1 MPILSPTT
9 LLDSTGLFMSQ
20 DTTMKSSSRI
30 GGDVWGG
37 FAAMLVALPSAIAF
51 GVTIFSPLG
60 AEFGAKGA
68 LAGMLGVTAL
78 GLIAAIFGGTQ
89 RLISAPCAPAAA
101 VLSAL
106 TIQLS
111 QQGMPVG
118 AIVLTLFLVA
128 LTSSAA
134 QILFGVLRIGQLI
147 KYMPFPVVSG
157 YLSGVGL
164 IIILSQLPKWL
175 ALPKGT
181 GWWQGLMNPS
191 LWQLPGLLIGGATA
205 AAMLLAPR
213 ISQRIPGVIQ
223 GLIAGIAMYWLLA
236 LTGWPQLLSLENN
249 SMVIG
254 KLSADAGGFMAT
266 LTGPWSSLSS
276 ASLPHWDLILVP
288 ALTLS
293 VLLSI
298 DTLKTCLVLDALT
311 GTRHNSNREL
321 VGQGLGNLVSTLIGG
336 APGAGTMGA
345 TLVNKAS
352 GGSTYLSGV
361 FQGLWALLAVLVLT
375 PLIAWVPVPAL
386 AALLIVIG
394 VRMIDWKSLQMVRK
408 RDTVLDFLVIVV
420 VVLVAN
426 TVSLIAASGLG
437 VALAAAMFISEQIH
451 SSPVRRKS
459 FGNKLFS
466 KRIRSSSEREI
477 LEREGAQS
485 VVFEL
490 QGSLFFGTTD
500 QLYGAI
506 DAELKG
512 ARYVLLD
519 FFRVQSLDVTAGHM
533 IERIGNMLAAR
544 QATLVLSRLP
554 ERLPN
559 GRDLRAY
566 VGSLGLLSDKRT
578 QIFDEFSDALEWIE
592 GDILKAAGVDV
603 DSPRS
608 LQLAEFEIFKD
619 LHQDATVALQKC
631 ARTRVAAVG
640 ELIVEAGTAGHQLML
655 IAKGELKVS
664 LSLRDGKSV
673 HLATLGRGQFLG
685 EMSFLDGQHY
695 SANVH
700 AIAETELI
708 CIERQAFDEII
719 ADDEKTRASIVKTL
733 ALAIADRL
741 RHTNAELRE
750 IREA

>member
-1 MPILSPTT
+1 MSTSRQAN
-9 LLDSTGLFMSQ
+9 LLTAPG
-20 DTTMKSSSRI
+20 I
-30 GGDVWGG
+30 GGDIWGG

-68 LAGMLGVTAL
+68 LAGMLGATAL

-111 QQGMPVG
+111 QQGLPAS

-128 LTSSAA
+128 LASSAA

-175 ALPKGT
+175 SLPKGT
-181 GWWQGLMNPS
+181 SWWQGLMQPS

-205 AAMLLAPR
+205 GAMLLAPR
-213 ISQRIPGVIQ
+213 ISQRIPAVIQ

-236 LTGWPQLLSLENN
+236 LSNWPELRSLAHNDL
-249 SMVIG
+249 VIG
-254 KLSADAGGFMAT
+254 QLSTQAGGFLAT
-266 LTGPWSSLSS
+266 LSGPWSSLSS
-276 ASLPHWDLILVP
+276 AALPRWDLVLVP

-311 GTRHNSNREL
+311 GTRHNANREL

-352 GGSTYLSGV
+352 GGTTAWSGI
-361 FQGLWALLAVLVLT
+361 FQGLWSLLAVLLLT

-394 VRMIDWKSLQMVRK
+394 IRMIDWKSLQMVRS
-408 RDTVLDFLVIVV
+408 RDTILDFLVIAV

-437 VALAAAMFISEQIH
+437 VALAALMYISEQIH
-451 SSPVRRKS
+451 TSTVRRKS
-459 FGNKLFS
+459 FGSALFS
-466 KRIRSSSEREI
+466 KRIRSTVERQI
-477 LEREGAQS
+477 LEREGAKS

-500 QLYGAI
+500 QLYSAI
-506 DAELKG
+506 EAELQG
-512 ARYVLLD
+512 ARYVMLD
-519 FFRVQSLDVTAGHM
+519 FFRVQSLDLTAGHM
-533 IERIGNMLAAR
+533 IERIRNMLSTR

-559 GRDLRAY
+559 GRDLRSY
-566 VGSLGLLSDKRT
+566 VEHIGLLSDGLTKV
-578 QIFDEFSDALEWIE
+578 FDEFSDALEWLE
-592 GDILKAAGVDV
+592 DEILKEAGVDIE
-603 DSPRS
+603 SPHA
-608 LQLAEFEIFKD
+608 LQLAEFEIFKH
-619 LHQDATVALQKC
+619 LSAAEMRSLQ
-631 ARTRVAAVG
+631 AIAHTRNAAAG
-640 ELIVEAGTAGHQLML
+640 ELVLRAGTAGQELLL
-655 IAKGELKVS
+655 IAQGELKVS
-664 LSLRDGKSV
+664 LSLRGGKSI

-685 EMSFLDGQHY
+685 EMSFLDGWPY
-695 SANVH
+695 SADVH
-700 AIAETELI
+700 ALADTALI
-708 CIERQAFDEII
+708 CIGRQALDAIVANDER
-719 ADDEKTRASIVKTL
+719 TRASIFKTI
-733 ALAIADRL
+733 AMAIAARL

>member
-1 MPILSPTT
+1 MPIPSSTP
-9 LLDSTGLFMSQ
+9 LLDGTGLFTSQ

-30 GGDVWGG
+30 GGDIWGG

-111 QQGMPVG
+111 QQGLPVG

-128 LTSSAA
+128 LASSAA

-175 ALPKGT
+175 SLPKGT
-181 GWWQGLMNPS
+181 GWLQGLMNPS

-276 ASLPHWDLILVP
+276 ASLPRWDLVLVP

-352 GGSTYLSGV
+352 GGR
-361 FQGLWALLAVLVLT
+361 
-375 PLIAWVPVPAL
+375 PIC
-386 AALLIVIG
+386 
-394 VRMIDWKSLQMVRK
+394 
-408 RDTVLDFLVIVV
+408 
-420 VVLVAN
+420 
-426 TVSLIAASGLG
+426 LG
-437 VALAAAMFISEQIH
+437 C
-451 SSPVRRKS
+451 
-459 FGNKLFS
+459 
-466 KRIRSSSEREI
+466 
-477 LEREGAQS
+477 
-485 VVFEL
+485 
-490 QGSLFFGTTD
+490 
-500 QLYGAI
+500 
-506 DAELKG
+506 
-512 ARYVLLD
+512 
-519 FFRVQSLDVTAGHM
+519 
-533 IERIGNMLAAR
+533 
-544 QATLVLSRLP
+544 SRAC
-554 ERLPN
+554 
-559 GRDLRAY
+559 GRCWRC
-566 VGSLGLLSDKRT
+566 
-578 QIFDEFSDALEWIE
+578 W
-592 GDILKAAGVDV
+592 
-603 DSPRS
+603 
-608 LQLAEFEIFKD
+608 
-619 LHQDATVALQKC
+619 C
-631 ARTRVAAVG
+631 
-640 ELIVEAGTAGHQLML
+640 
-655 IAKGELKVS
+655 
-664 LSLRDGKSV
+664 
-673 HLATLGRGQFLG
+673 
-685 EMSFLDGQHY
+685 
-695 SANVH
+695 
-700 AIAETELI
+700 
-708 CIERQAFDEII
+708 
-719 ADDEKTRASIVKTL
+719 
-733 ALAIADRL
+733 
-741 RHTNAELRE
+741 
-750 IREA
+750 